1 MAARSSPAPAPHPFD
16 PPRPRRSQAERSAG
30 TRARLVAAA
39 IDALNRLG
47 FSATSTVLVA
57 DLARVSRGAMLH
69 QFPTKALLMA
79 AVIEASYAEHLE
91 AYRSATGDEQDAA
104 VQLQIVAEVAWD
116 RFRAPSGIAQT
127 EIWMATRSDPELAA
141 VILPIHDAIF
151 ERSKHAQH
159 QRFIACGL
167 DDRAL
172 SDGILI
178 HNVALLRGLAL
189 EFVLGTPEVALRP
202 AIDSMKRQLAAVVAD
217 ARTPKD
223 SR

>member
-1 MAARSSPAPAPHPFD
+1 MAARSSLELMPHSPD
-16 PPRPRRSQAERSAG
+16 TLRPRRSQAERSAG
-30 TRARLVAAA
+30 TRMRLVAAA

-47 FSATSTVLVA
+47 YSATSTVLVA

-69 QFPTKALLMA
+69 QFSTKALLMA
-79 AVIEASYAEHLE
+79 AVIEASYADHLE
-91 AYRSATGDEQDAA
+91 AYRAATNGEQDAA
-104 VQLQIVAEVAWD
+104 IQLQIVAEVAWD

-141 VILPIHDAIF
+141 VVLPIHDAIF
-151 ERSKHAQH
+151 EQSKQAQH
-159 QRFIACGL
+159 RRFIACGL

-189 EFVLGTPEVALRP
+189 EFVLGTPELALRP
-202 AIDSMKRQLAAVVAD
+202 AIDYMKRQLAAVVATAD
-217 ARTPKD
+217 ARKD
-223 SR
+223 TR